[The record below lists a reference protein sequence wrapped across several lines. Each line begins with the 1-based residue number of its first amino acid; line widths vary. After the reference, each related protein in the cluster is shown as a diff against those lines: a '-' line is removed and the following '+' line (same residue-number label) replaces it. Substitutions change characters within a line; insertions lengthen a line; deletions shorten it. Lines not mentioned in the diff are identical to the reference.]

1 MFAELNLF
9 AMARF
14 YSFILL
20 FVSLGCGP
28 PASAHEGEL
37 DTIALHL
44 KWKHQF
50 QFAGYYAAI
59 EKGFYADEGL
69 NVKLIE
75 GGPGKSPVSE
85 LLAGHAQYAIG
96 NSSAL
101 LDRAEGKPVVVVA
114 SIFQHTAQVIYT
126 REDIDSP
133 AQLRGKRI
141 VMFQNGRREVEAFAL
156 LKKFDV
162 TKADYVLQSTG
173 SAEDLVNGNIDAWP
187 GYSSNEAFLFDK
199 RNVPYRMFRPQD
211 FGLDFYGDTLL
222 TTNAELQNY
231 PERTAAFH
239 RATIKGWEYALN
251 HVDEMID
258 LIRSKYDSQKKSR
271 DYLKFEADEIL
282 GLMIPDIIPVG
293 LSNRK
298 RWQRIASEFGELG
311 YHVDDINW
319 DSFLYHKEP
328 NVRAVFWYYR
338 YWLAFGL
345 LVALLMLLYSY
356 NLQLRAG
363 IRKRT
368 AALEQVGS
376 EYKDIL
382 DAMQDAYYRADLQG
396 DIIWVS
402 LACERQLGYARSE
415 LIGKPLDMLYYDKSG
430 RQKFITA
437 LEKNAGNL
445 QHFELC
451 LKHKDGKRV
460 WVEVNSQYC
469 FDKDGRHIGV
479 EGNVRNISE
488 RKQAERESQEL
499 TGQLQ
504 QAQKMESIGVLA
516 GGIAHDFNNL
526 LVGMMGNAELAMLD
540 APEQGDMRYYLQ
552 QIFKASRKGA
562 DLVRQMLAYSGQ
574 GRFAMGDQ
582 DINKLLQD
590 VSDLMGA
597 AIGKHARLEKQLM
610 DDLPHVYGDK
620 NQLTQLIMNLMTNA
634 SEALSGKPGNIILRT
649 GVRRLAKRDFTAMYM
664 ATDLEAGDFVF
675 IEVEDGGCGMDAQ
688 TQNRI
693 FDPFFTT
700 KETGSGLGL
709 AALLG
714 IVRSHNGTLALKS
727 QLDSGSCF
735 TVYFPALAKKEK
747 VENPDLTG
755 EYRTP
760 VRLRGTVLVVDDEE
774 AVRSVASRLLQHE
787 GLKVITANDGEMAV
801 ELFRKHADE
810 ITFVLLDLTMPVMD
824 GEQTFH
830 ALHCIRPDIPVML
843 SSGFSAK
850 EAVGRLQRFGLA
862 GFVRKPYTR
871 KALLEEV
878 ARIGI
883 SSENLDF
890 TI

>member
-1 MFAELNLF
+1 M
-9 AMARF
+9 RWF
-14 YSFILL
+14 YSFVLL
-20 FVSLGCGP
+20 FISLGYGL
-28 PASAHEGEL
+28 PASAHEEEL
-37 DTIALHL
+37 GTIALHL

-69 NVKLIE
+69 NVALIE
-75 GGPGKSPVSE
+75 GGPGKSPVAE
-85 LLAGHAQYAIG
+85 LLDGHAQYAVG
-96 NSSAL
+96 NSRAL
-101 LDRAEGKPVVVVA
+101 LDRAEGKPVVVLA
-114 SIFQHTAQVIYT
+114 SIFQHTAQVIYV
-126 REDIDSP
+126 RPEIESP

-141 VMFQNGRREVEAFAL
+141 VMLQNGRREIEAFAL
-156 LKKFDV
+156 LKAFDI
-162 TKADYVLQSTG
+162 TKADYILQSTG
-173 SAEDLVNGNIDAWP
+173 SAEDFVGGNIDAWP
-187 GYSSNEAFLFDK
+187 GYSSNEAFLFETK
-199 RNVPYRMFRPQD
+199 NIPYRMFRPQD

-222 TTNAELQNY
+222 TTDAELVNH

-239 RATIKGWEYALN
+239 RASIKGWEYALS
-251 HVDEMID
+251 HIDEMID
-258 LIRSKYDSQKKSR
+258 LIKSKYDSQNKSR
-271 DYLKFEADEIL
+271 DYLRFEADEIL
-282 GLMIPDIIPVG
+282 ALMIPEVVPVG
-293 LSNRK
+293 LSNMK
-298 RWQRIASEFGELG
+298 RWQRIASAFNELG
-311 YHVDDINW
+311 YDVDGIDW
-319 DSFLYHKEP
+319 SGFLYHKEP
-328 NVRAVFWYYR
+328 NVSDALWHYR
-338 YWLAFGL
+338 YWIAFAVLLA
-345 LVALLMLLYSY
+345 LVMLLYFY
-356 NLQLRAG
+356 TVQLRVG

-368 AALEQVGS
+368 AALEQVSS

-396 DIIWVS
+396 NIVWVS

-415 LIGKPLDMLYYDKSG
+415 LIGKPLDTLYYEVSG
-430 RQKFITA
+430 RQAFVSA
-437 LEKNAGNL
+437 LEKNDGNL

-451 LKHKDGKRV
+451 LKHRDGNRV

-469 FDKDGRHIGV
+469 FDKDGNCIGV

-590 VSDLMGA
+590 VSDLLETV
-597 AIGKHARLEKQLM
+597 IGKHARLEKQLM
-610 DDLPHVYGDK
+610 DELPHVYGDK

-634 SEALSGKPGNIILRT
+634 SEALGGKPGNITLRT
-649 GVRRLAKRDFTAMYM
+649 GVRRLEKQDFTGMYM

-688 TQNRI
+688 TQDRI

-727 QLDSGSCF
+727 QPGTGSCF
-735 TVYFPALAKKEK
+735 SVYFPALAKKDL
-747 VENPDLTG
+747 VENPELTG
-755 EYRTP
+755 EFNRP
-760 VRLRGTVLVVDDEE
+760 VTLRGTVLVVDDEE

-787 GLKVITANDGEMAV
+787 GLTVITAHDGEKAV
-801 ELFRKHADE
+801 ELFREHADE
-810 ITFVLLDLTMPVMD
+810 IAFVLLDLTMPQMD

-830 ALHCIRPDIPVML
+830 ALHGIRADIPVIL
-843 SSGFSAK
+843 SSGFSAI
-850 EAVGRLQRFGLA
+850 EAVERLQHFGLA

-871 KALLEEV
+871 KVLLEEV

-883 SSENLDF
+883 STQDLDF